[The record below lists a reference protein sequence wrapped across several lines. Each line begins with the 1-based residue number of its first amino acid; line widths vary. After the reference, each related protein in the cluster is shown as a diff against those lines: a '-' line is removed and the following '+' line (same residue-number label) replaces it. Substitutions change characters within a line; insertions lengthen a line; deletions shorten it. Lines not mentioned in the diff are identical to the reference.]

1 MAKRTM
7 TQIAGDLIVICRSF
21 KHPNLYMCVEYAGHV
36 DALYVYIANRSDH
49 VSQIRF
55 SIYLDQF
62 TVEKMKL
69 FVKGIKTITNA
80 LNNGVNIVAYLPFY
94 GVLQNWNKNTDNL
107 VESERMC
114 LNEKKNV
121 SH

>member
-7 TQIAGDLIVICRSF
+7 TQIAGDLIVISRSF
-21 KHPNLYMCVEYAGHV
+21 KHPNLFMCVDYAGHV
-36 DALYVYIANRSDH
+36 DSLEVDISNRSDY

-69 FVKGIKTITNA
+69 FVKGIKKITNA
-80 LNNGVNIVAYLPFY
+80 LSNGVDIVEYLPFY
-94 GVLQNWNKNTDNL
+94 GASQSWNKNADNL
-107 VESERMC
+107 VESERISQKG
-114 LNEKKNV
+114 N
-121 SH
+121 SQ